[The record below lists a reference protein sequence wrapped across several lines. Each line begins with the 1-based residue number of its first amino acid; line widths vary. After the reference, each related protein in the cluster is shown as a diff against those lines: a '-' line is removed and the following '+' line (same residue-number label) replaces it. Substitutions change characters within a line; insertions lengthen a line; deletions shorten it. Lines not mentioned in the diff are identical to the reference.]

1 MSTSSVGP
9 QLRKNR
15 TELHPKDGKRC
26 QKLFLYE
33 KESQPYAQYQMET
46 KSEQL

>member
-9 QLRKNR
+9 QLRKIR
-15 TELHPKDGKRC
+15 TELHPKDGKKVPENC
-26 QKLFLYE
+26 FLYT
-33 KESQPYAQYQMET
+33 KPHAQYQMEM

>member
-9 QLRKNR
+9 QLRKIR

-26 QKLFLYE
+26 QKLFLYT
-33 KESQPYAQYQMET
+33 KPHAQYQMEM